1 MLQWNK
7 LMGNIMRCETVKI
20 KDSKDSF
27 IIINKEDFDKGKHVL
42 FKEKPAKKNQEEKAS
57 D

>member
-1 MLQWNK
+1 
-7 LMGNIMRCETVKI
+7 MGNIMRCETVKI